1 MSLLISDD
9 PNLKKN
15 KKITE
20 KYILTFIVTV
30 LIAIFINITSLVVD

>member
-20 KYILTFIVTV
+20 KDILTFIVTV